1 MAYRAETTVN
11 WCPALGTVL
20 ANDEVKDGKS
30 ERGGFPVFQKKMMQW
45 SMRISAYSE
54 RLLQGL
60 KTLDWPQ
67 PLKDSQEYWIG
78 KSQGAQVRFNVEGHD
93 EIVEVFTTRPDTI
106 FGATF
111 YGSGSRKS
119 FGGNHHNRRAKS

>member
-1 MAYRAETTVN
+1 
-11 WCPALGTVL
+11 L

-60 KTLDWPQ
+60 NTLDWPQ

-78 KSQGAQVRFNVEGHD
+78 KSQGAQVQFQVEGHD

-111 YGSGSRKS
+111 MVLAPENPLVETITTDAQKAEVDTYIEETSKI
-119 FGGNHHNRRAKS
+119 

>member
-1 MAYRAETTVN
+1 
-11 WCPALGTVL
+11 
-20 ANDEVKDGKS
+20 
-30 ERGGFPVFQKKMMQW
+30 RGGFPVFQKKMMQW

-78 KSQGAQVRFNVEGHD
+78 KSQGAQVKFEIEGHPD
-93 EIVEVFTTRPDTI
+93 ETIEVFTTRPDTI

-111 YGSGSRKS
+111 MVL
-119 FGGNHHNRRAKS
+119 

>member
-1 MAYRAETTVN
+1 
-11 WCPALGTVL
+11 
-20 ANDEVKDGKS
+20 
-30 ERGGFPVFQKKMMQW
+30 MMQW

-78 KSQGAQVRFNVEGHD
+78 KSQGAQVKFNVEGHD
-93 EIVEVFTTRPDTI
+93 EIVEVLQQDLIRSLEQLLWYWLLKI
-106 FGATF
+106 L
-111 YGSGSRKS
+111 
-119 FGGNHHNRRAKS
+119 